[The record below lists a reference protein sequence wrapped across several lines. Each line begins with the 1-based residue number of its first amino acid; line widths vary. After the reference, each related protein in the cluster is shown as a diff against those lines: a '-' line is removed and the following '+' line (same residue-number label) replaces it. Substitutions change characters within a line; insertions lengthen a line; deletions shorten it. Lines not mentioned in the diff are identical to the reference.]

1 MPRGTASVVALAASA
16 IKHRASDGVMAIL
29 TADHLIRN
37 DAHLREL
44 LTGAYFAAREA
55 YLVTLGITPDFPAT
69 GYGYIQK
76 GEPLGE
82 FEGMK
87 TYKVRKFKEK
97 PDLEHAQA
105 MVSDQQHVWNS
116 GMFIW
121 QVSTIM
127 EEIDRQMP
135 ELSKKMTEIVGS
147 WETLEKENKLNQ
159 IWSTIQ
165 PQTIDYGIME
175 KAQKVAVIP
184 SIDLRWHDVG
194 SWDSLFDA
202 KELDTSGNILMGGEI
217 VPVDTAGTLIC
228 EESPDRMIVTIGVK
242 DLVVVD
248 TGKAVLVCDRKQ
260 AQKVREVVRI
270 LKETG
275 RERYL

>member
-1 MPRGTASVVALAASA
+1 
-16 IKHRASDGVMAIL
+16 
-29 TADHLIRN
+29 
-37 DAHLREL
+37 
-44 LTGAYFAAREA
+44 
-55 YLVTLGITPDFPAT
+55 
-69 GYGYIQK
+69 
-76 GEPLGE
+76 
-82 FEGMK
+82 MK

-97 PDLEHAQA
+97 PDLERAQV

-135 ELSKKMTEIVGS
+135 DLSKKMIEIGGS
-147 WETLEKENKLNQ
+147 WETPEKEKKLNQ
-159 IWSTIQ
+159 IWPTIQ

-175 KAQKVAVIP
+175 NAQKVAVIP
-184 SIDLRWHDVG
+184 SIDLGWHDVG

-202 KELDTSGNILMGGEI
+202 MELDLSGNILMGGEI

-228 EESPDRMIVTIGVK
+228 EESQDRLIVTIGVK
-242 DLVVVD
+242 GLVVVD
-248 TGKAVLVCDRKQ
+248 TGKTVLVCDRKQ

-275 RERYL
+275 RERFL